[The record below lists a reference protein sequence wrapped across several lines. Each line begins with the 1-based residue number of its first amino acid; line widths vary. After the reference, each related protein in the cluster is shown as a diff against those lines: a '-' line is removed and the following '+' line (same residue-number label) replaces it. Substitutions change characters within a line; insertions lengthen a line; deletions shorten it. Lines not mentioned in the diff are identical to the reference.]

1 MKKKISIVK
10 TLAFIFCLIFA
21 LIWIAPLAQSLL
33 TSLKSEKEIK
43 MSGFSF
49 LPQNFTFESYTDLF
63 STRSDS
69 TPIIKWFINS
79 LITSTA
85 STALVLLISS
95 TSAFAYARLKFK
107 GRNLL
112 FGILMA
118 TMVFPSVINLIPLY
132 KICAALNMI
141 NTKWALIL
149 PGASGAFNIFLI
161 RQFMLGIPKELDEAA
176 RIDGANYFQIYY
188 KIILPLCAPVL
199 TVVGMFAFTGS
210 WNDFL
215 WPTLVISNVDKMTIT
230 PGMQILKG
238 TYDVYPSHAMAGG
251 IVSVIPTFVLFL
263 FAQKYFIK
271 GMQLQSAV
279 KG

>member
-1 MKKKISIVK
+1 MKKKVSLGK
-10 TLAFIFCLIFA
+10 TLAFVFCLLFA
-21 LIWIAPLAQSLL
+21 IAWIAPLSQSLM
-33 TSLKSEKEIK
+33 TSLKSEKEITL
-43 MSGFSF
+43 SGYSF
-49 LPQNFTFESYTDLF
+49 FPENPTFESYTDLF

-69 TPIIKWFINS
+69 TPIMKWFINS

-85 STALVLLISS
+85 STALVLIISS
-95 TSAFAYARLKFK
+95 TSAFAYARLQFK

-112 FGILMA
+112 FGIIMA
-118 TMVFPSVINLIPLY
+118 TMIFPSVINLIPLY
-132 KICAALNMI
+132 KICAALNLI

-176 RIDGANYFQIYY
+176 RIDGASYFQIYY
-188 KIILPLCAPVL
+188 KIMLPLCAPVL

-263 FAQKYFIK
+263 FAQKYFIR

>member
-1 MKKKISIVK
+1 MKKKMSIVK
-10 TLAFIFCLIFA
+10 TLAFIFCLVFA
-21 LIWIAPLAQSLL
+21 LIWIAPLAQSLM

-49 LPQNFTFESYTDLF
+49 LPQSFTLESYTDLF

-79 LITSTA
+79 LITSFS
-85 STALVLLISS
+85 STVLVLLISS
-95 TSAFAYARLKFK
+95 TSAFAYARLRFK

-188 KIILPLCAPVL
+188 KIMLPLCAPVL

>member
-1 MKKKISIVK
+1 MKKKISLGK
-10 TLAFIFCLIFA
+10 TLAFVFCLILA
-21 LIWIAPLAQSLL
+21 AIWVAPLSQSLM

-43 MSGFSF
+43 MSGYSF
-49 LPQNFTFESYTDLF
+49 FPQEFTIESYTDLF

-69 TPIIKWFINS
+69 TPILKWFVNS

-95 TSAFAYARLKFK
+95 TSAFAYARLRFK

-132 KICAALNMI
+132 KICAALNLI

-176 RIDGANYFQIYY
+176 RIDGASWFQIYY

>member
-1 MKKKISIVK
+1 MKKKIGIGK
-10 TLAFIFCLIFA
+10 TLAFVFCLVFA
-21 LIWIAPLAQSLL
+21 IIWIAPLSQSLM

-43 MSGFSF
+43 MSGYSF
-49 LPQNFTFESYTDLF
+49 LPQSPTTESYTDLF

-69 TPIIKWFINS
+69 TPIMKWFVNS

-85 STALVLLISS
+85 STLLVLVISS
-95 TSAFAYARLKFK
+95 TSAFAYARLQFK
-107 GRNLL
+107 GKNVL

-176 RIDGANYFQIYY
+176 RIDGASYFQIYY
-188 KIILPLCAPVL
+188 KIMLPLCAPVL

-251 IVSVIPTFVLFL
+251 IVSVLPTFILFL

>member
-1 MKKKISIVK
+1 MKKKLSIVK

>member
-1 MKKKISIVK
+1 MKKKVSLGK
-10 TLAFIFCLIFA
+10 TLAFVFCLLFA
-21 LIWIAPLAQSLL
+21 IAWIAPLSQSLM

-43 MSGFSF
+43 MSGYSF
-49 LPQNFTFESYTDLF
+49 FPENPTFESYTDLF

-69 TPIIKWFINS
+69 TPIMKWFINS

-85 STALVLLISS
+85 STALVLIISS
-95 TSAFAYARLKFK
+95 TSAFAYARLQFK

-118 TMVFPSVINLIPLY
+118 TMIFPSVINLIPLY
-132 KICAALNMI
+132 KICAALNLI

-176 RIDGANYFQIYY
+176 RIDGASYFQIYY
-188 KIILPLCAPVL
+188 KIMLPLCAPVL

-263 FAQKYFIK
+263 FAQKYFIR

>member
-1 MKKKISIVK
+1 MKKKISFGK
-10 TLAFIFCLIFA
+10 TLAFVFCLILA
-21 LIWIAPLAQSLL
+21 VIWVAPLSQSLM

-43 MSGFSF
+43 MSGYSF
-49 LPQNFTFESYTDLF
+49 FPQEFTIESYTDLF

-69 TPIIKWFINS
+69 TPILKWFVNS

-95 TSAFAYARLKFK
+95 TSAFAYARLRFK

-132 KICAALNMI
+132 KICAALNLI

-176 RIDGANYFQIYY
+176 RIDGASWFQIYY
-188 KIILPLCAPVL
+188 KIMLPLCAPVL

>member
-1 MKKKISIVK
+1 M
-10 TLAFIFCLIFA
+10 
-21 LIWIAPLAQSLL
+21 
-33 TSLKSEKEIK
+33 
-43 MSGFSF
+43 
-49 LPQNFTFESYTDLF
+49 
-63 STRSDS
+63 
-69 TPIIKWFINS
+69 KWFFNS

-85 STALVLLISS
+85 STALVLLIAS
-95 TSAFAYARLKFK
+95 TSAFAYARLQFK

-132 KICAALNMI
+132 KICAAFNMI

-176 RIDGANYFQIYY
+176 RIDGASWFQIYY
-188 KIILPLCAPVL
+188 KIMLPLCAPVL

-251 IVSVIPTFVLFL
+251 IVSVLPTFVLFL

>member
-49 LPQNFTFESYTDLF
+49 LPQSFTFESYTDLF

-176 RIDGANYFQIYY
+176 RIDGASYFQIYY

>member
-1 MKKKISIVK
+1 MKKKMSIVK
-10 TLAFIFCLIFA
+10 TLAFIFCLVFA
-21 LIWIAPLAQSLL
+21 LIWIAPLAQSLM

-49 LPQNFTFESYTDLF
+49 LPQSFTLESYTDLF

-79 LITSTA
+79 LITSFS

-95 TSAFAYARLKFK
+95 TSAFAYARLRFK
-107 GRNLL
+107 GKNLL

-176 RIDGANYFQIYY
+176 RIDGASYFQIYY
-188 KIILPLCAPVL
+188 KIMLPLCAPVL

>member
-1 MKKKISIVK
+1 MKKKPNYGKI
-10 TLAFIFCLIFA
+10 LAFVVCLILTFV
-21 LIWIAPLAQSLL
+21 WIAPLSQSLM

-43 MSGFSF
+43 VSGYSF
-49 LPQNFTFESYTDLF
+49 LPNEFTTESYTDLF
-63 STRSDS
+63 STRSAS
-69 TPIIKWFINS
+69 TPIIKWFMNS
-79 LITSTA
+79 LVTSTIF
-85 STALVLLISS
+85 TVLVLIISS
-95 TSAFAYARLKFK
+95 MSAFAYSRLKFK
-107 GRNLL
+107 GRDTL

-118 TMVFPSVINLIPLY
+118 TMVFPAVINIIPLY
-132 KICAALNMI
+132 KICAALHLI

-149 PGASGAFNIFLI
+149 PSVSGAFNIFLL

-176 RIDGANYFQIYY
+176 RIDGASWFQIYY
-188 KIILPLCAPVL
+188 KIIMPLCVPVL
-199 TVVGMFAFTGS
+199 TVVAMFAFTNS

-251 IVSVIPTFVLFL
+251 IVSVIPTFVLFI

>member
-1 MKKKISIVK
+1 
-10 TLAFIFCLIFA
+10 
-21 LIWIAPLAQSLL
+21 
-33 TSLKSEKEIK
+33 
-43 MSGFSF
+43 
-49 LPQNFTFESYTDLF
+49 
-63 STRSDS
+63 
-69 TPIIKWFINS
+69 
-79 LITSTA
+79 
-85 STALVLLISS
+85 
-95 TSAFAYARLKFK
+95 
-107 GRNLL
+107 
-112 FGILMA
+112 
-118 TMVFPSVINLIPLY
+118 MVFPSVINLIPLY
-132 KICAALNMI
+132 KICAALHMI

-161 RQFMLGIPKELDEAA
+161 RQFMLSIPKELDEAA
-176 RIDGANYFQIYY
+176 RIDGASWFQIYY
-188 KIILPLCAPVL
+188 KIMLPLCAPVL

>member
-1 MKKKISIVK
+1 MKKKISLGK
-10 TLAFIFCLIFA
+10 TLAFVFCLILA
-21 LIWIAPLAQSLL
+21 VIWVAPLSQSLM

-43 MSGFSF
+43 MSGYSF
-49 LPQNFTFESYTDLF
+49 FPQKFTIESYTDLF

-69 TPIIKWFINS
+69 TPILKWFVNS

-95 TSAFAYARLKFK
+95 TSAFAYARLRFK

-132 KICAALNMI
+132 KICAALNLI

-176 RIDGANYFQIYY
+176 RIDGASWFQIYY
-188 KIILPLCAPVL
+188 KIMLPLCAPVL

>member
-79 LITSTA
+79 LITSAA

>member
-1 MKKKISIVK
+1 MKKKMSIVK
-10 TLAFIFCLIFA
+10 TLAFIFCLVFA
-21 LIWIAPLAQSLL
+21 LIWIAPLAQSLM

-49 LPQNFTFESYTDLF
+49 LPQSFTLESYTDLF

-79 LITSTA
+79 LITSFS

-95 TSAFAYARLKFK
+95 TSAFAYARLRFK

-176 RIDGANYFQIYY
+176 RIDGASYFQIYY
-188 KIILPLCAPVL
+188 KIMLPLCAPVL

>member
-1 MKKKISIVK
+1 M
-10 TLAFIFCLIFA
+10 
-21 LIWIAPLAQSLL
+21 
-33 TSLKSEKEIK
+33 
-43 MSGFSF
+43 
-49 LPQNFTFESYTDLF
+49 
-63 STRSDS
+63 
-69 TPIIKWFINS
+69 
-79 LITSTA
+79 
-85 STALVLLISS
+85 
-95 TSAFAYARLKFK
+95 
-107 GRNLL
+107 

-132 KICAALNMI
+132 KICAALNLI

-176 RIDGANYFQIYY
+176 RIDGASWFQIYY
-188 KIILPLCAPVL
+188 KIMLPLCAPVL

-251 IVSVIPTFVLFL
+251 IVSAIPTFVLFL

>member
-1 MKKKISIVK
+1 MKKKVSLGK
-10 TLAFIFCLIFA
+10 TLAFVFCLLFA
-21 LIWIAPLAQSLL
+21 IVWIAPLSQSLM

-43 MSGFSF
+43 MSGYSF
-49 LPQNFTFESYTDLF
+49 FPENPTFESYTDLF

-69 TPIIKWFINS
+69 TPIMKWFINS

-85 STALVLLISS
+85 STALVLIISS
-95 TSAFAYARLKFK
+95 TSAFAYARLQFK

-118 TMVFPSVINLIPLY
+118 TMIFPSVINLIPLY
-132 KICAALNMI
+132 KICAALNLI

-176 RIDGANYFQIYY
+176 RIDGASYFQIYY
-188 KIILPLCAPVL
+188 KIMLPLCAPVL

-238 TYDVYPSHAMAGG
+238 TYDVYTSHAMAGG

-263 FAQKYFIK
+263 FAQKYFIR

>member
-1 MKKKISIVK
+1 MKKKTSIGK
-10 TLAFIFCLIFA
+10 TIAFIFCLVFA
-21 LIWIAPLAQSLL
+21 IIWLAPLAQSLM
-33 TSLKSEKEIK
+33 TSLKAEKEIK
-43 MSGFSF
+43 MSGYSF
-49 LPQNFTFESYTDLF
+49 FPQTFTFESYTDLF

-69 TPIIKWFINS
+69 TPILKWFLNS
-79 LITSTA
+79 LLTSTA
-85 STALVLLISS
+85 ATLLVLVISS
-95 TSAFAYARLKFK
+95 TSAYAYARMEFK

-118 TMVFPSVINLIPLY
+118 TMIFPSIINLIPLY
-132 KICAALNMI
+132 KICAALHMI

-176 RIDGANYFQIYY
+176 KIDGASSLQIFTR
-188 KIILPLCAPVL
+188 IILPLCAPVL
-199 TVVGMFAFTGS
+199 TVVAMFAFTGS

-251 IVSVIPTFVLFL
+251 IVSVLPTFILFL

>member
-1 MKKKISIVK
+1 MKKKVSLGK
-10 TLAFIFCLIFA
+10 TLAFVFCLLFA
-21 LIWIAPLAQSLL
+21 IIWIAPLSQSLM

-43 MSGFSF
+43 MSGYSF
-49 LPQNFTFESYTDLF
+49 FPENPTFESYTDLF

-69 TPIIKWFINS
+69 TPIMKWFINS
-79 LITSTA
+79 LITSTV
-85 STALVLLISS
+85 STALVLIISS
-95 TSAFAYARLKFK
+95 TSAFAYARLQFK

-112 FGILMA
+112 FGIIMA
-118 TMVFPSVINLIPLY
+118 TMIFPSVINLIPLY
-132 KICAALNMI
+132 KICAALNLI

-176 RIDGANYFQIYY
+176 RIDGASYFQIYY
-188 KIILPLCAPVL
+188 KIMLPLCAPVL

-263 FAQKYFIK
+263 FAQKYFIR

>member
-1 MKKKISIVK
+1 MKKKNSFGKII
-10 TLAFIFCLIFA
+10 AFVFCFIMA
-21 LIWIAPLAQSLL
+21 VIWIAPLSQSLM
-33 TSLKSEKEIK
+33 TSLKSENEIK
-43 MSGFSF
+43 MSGYSF
-49 LPQNFTFESYTDLF
+49 LPQTFTTESYADLF
-63 STRSDS
+63 STKSES
-69 TPIIKWFINS
+69 TPIMKWFINS

-85 STALVLLISS
+85 FTVLVVFISS
-95 TSAFAYARLKFK
+95 TSAFAYARMNFRGK
-107 GRNLL
+107 NIL

-118 TMVFPSVINLIPLY
+118 TMIFPSIINLIPTY
-132 KICAALNMI
+132 KICAALNLI

-149 PGASGAFNIFLI
+149 PSAGGAFNIFLI
-161 RQFMLGIPKELDEAA
+161 RQFMLGIPRELDEAA
-176 RIDGANYFQIYY
+176 KIDGAGWVQIYMR
-188 KIILPLCAPVL
+188 IMLPLCAPVL
-199 TVVGMFAFTGS
+199 TVVAMFAFTGS

>member
-1 MKKKISIVK
+1 MKKKMSIVK
-10 TLAFIFCLIFA
+10 TLAFIFCLVFA
-21 LIWIAPLAQSLL
+21 LIWIAPLAQSLM

-49 LPQNFTFESYTDLF
+49 LPQNFTLESYTDLF

-79 LITSTA
+79 LITSFS

-95 TSAFAYARLKFK
+95 TSAFAYARLRFK

-176 RIDGANYFQIYY
+176 RIDGASYFQIYY
-188 KIILPLCAPVL
+188 KIMLPLCAPVL